1 MHEIAIETFQKI
13 KRRRKEN
20 IDEIFIWVFLKDK
33 FILFDMKTQINKFD
47 EIYTEKHKKLVD
59 VKDVDTHFIFVLNKY
74 PNGKKM
80 FKVFSWL
87 YELFL
92 W

>member
-1 MHEIAIETFQKI
+1 
-13 KRRRKEN
+13 
-20 IDEIFIWVFLKDK
+20 
-33 FILFDMKTQINKFD
+33 MKTKINKFD
-47 EIYTEKHKKLVD
+47 EIYTEKHKKLID

-74 PNGKKM
+74 PIGKKM

-92 W
+92 